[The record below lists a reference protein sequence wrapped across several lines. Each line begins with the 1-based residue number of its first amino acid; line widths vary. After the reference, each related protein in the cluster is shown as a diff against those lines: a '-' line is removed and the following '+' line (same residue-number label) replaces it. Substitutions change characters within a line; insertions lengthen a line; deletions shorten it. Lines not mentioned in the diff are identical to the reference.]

1 MIDEITALRV
11 ENERLAAELA
21 KAEALSREQVAGAYL
36 AAEERLAMEQ
46 GALITRRVISAI
58 NSLTPADATA
68 ALEARDARIR
78 ADERA
83 TNTEVT
89 ALVDALKCAELI
101 VEDQICNDLYV
112 SGHVEN
118 SLRRIRTAIYAWEST
133 NEQT

>member
-68 ALEARDARIR
+68 ALEARDARVREDAAWHVSVMVELMLAIGERWPASTEAKAKLILDRSAIHTDAIR
-78 ADERA
+78 KAGG
-83 TNTEVT
+83 
-89 ALVDALKCAELI
+89 DA
-101 VEDQICNDLYV
+101 
-112 SGHVEN
+112 
-118 SLRRIRTAIYAWEST
+118 
-133 NEQT
+133 